1 MKEVILS
8 NGMKMP
14 ILGFGVYQITNKEEC
29 EQAVLDALEAGYRLI
44 DTAASYQNEEAVGNA
59 IKRSGIKR
67 EEIFLTTKLWVS
79 DATYEGAK
87 ASIERQLKLLDTP
100 YIDLYLIHQPF
111 NDVYGAWRAMSEAI
125 KEGKVKAIGI
135 SNFRSDRL
143 VDFCINNEVKP
154 VVNQIEI
161 NPFNQNI
168 EEINWMNKYNVQ
180 AEAWAP
186 FAEGRNDIFNNPTLK
201 AIGDKYNKSIAQVI
215 VRWLIQRDIVVL
227 CKSANK
233 ARIIENFNVF
243 DFNLTDEDMSLI
255 SKLDTLESQFFSH
268 YNPAVVERINNLHR

>member
-1 MKEVILS
+1 MKEVTLS

-14 ILGFGVYQITNKEEC
+14 ILGFGVYQITDPKEC

-44 DTAASYQNEEAVGNA
+44 DTAASYKNEEAVGSA
-59 IKRSGIKR
+59 IKKSGIKR
-67 EEIFLTTKLWVS
+67 EDIFLTTKLWVS
-79 DATYEGAK
+79 DVTYEGAK
-87 ASIERQLKLLDTP
+87 ASIDRQLKLLDTP

-111 NDVYGAWRAMSEAI
+111 NDVYGAWKAMNEAVL
-125 KEGKVKAIGI
+125 EGKIKAIGI

-168 EEINWMNKYNVQ
+168 EEVEWMNKYNVQ

-186 FAEGRNDIFNNPTLK
+186 FAEGRNDIFSNPILK
-201 AIGDKYNKSIAQVI
+201 EIGNKYNKSIAQVI
-215 VRWLIQRDIVVL
+215 VRWLIQRNIVVL
-227 CKSANK
+227 CKSINK
-233 ARIIENFNVF
+233 NRIIENFNVF
-243 DFNLTDEDMSLI
+243 DFNLSDEDMILI
-255 SKLDTLESQFFSH
+255 SSLDNKESQFFSH
-268 YNPAVVERINNLHR
+268 YNPSVVERINNLYR

>member
-111 NDVYGAWRAMSEAI
+111 NDVYGAWRAMSEAV
-125 KEGKVKAIGI
+125 KEGKLKAIGI

-161 NPFNQNI
+161 NPFNQNV
-168 EEINWMNKYNVQ
+168 EEVNWMNKYNVQ

-233 ARIIENFNVF
+233 TRIIENFNVF
-243 DFNLTDEDMSLI
+243 DFNLNDEDMSLI